1 MRSSLFAWS
10 HFRTENRFP
19 PRIKS
24 GAGFFPE
31 NALSRRRIDRRRA
44 VAPALRQAVV
54 ELALLEHGIG
64 EPNPAADH
72 DDNEKQQERV
82 GDPAIARGLHVSI
95 FFPLFGL
102 VHARMVASLCA
113 QRNTGCS
120 GSIMRVSLPG
130 LTRQSI

>member
-31 NALSRRRIDRRRA
+31 NALSRRRIDRRGA

-54 ELALLEHGIG
+54 ELALLEHGVG
-64 EPNPAADH
+64 EPDAAAHQDE
-72 DDNEKQQERV
+72 DKDQQHRV
-82 GDPAIARGLHVSI
+82 GDPPVAVALHIVVR
-95 FFPLFGL
+95 LAL
-102 VHARMVASLCA
+102 
-113 QRNTGCS
+113 
-120 GSIMRVSLPG
+120 
-130 LTRQSI
+130 